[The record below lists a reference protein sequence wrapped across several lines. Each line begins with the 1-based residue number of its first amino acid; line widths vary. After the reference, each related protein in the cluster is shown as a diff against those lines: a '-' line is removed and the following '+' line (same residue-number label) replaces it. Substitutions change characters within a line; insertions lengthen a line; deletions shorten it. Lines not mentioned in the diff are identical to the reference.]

1 MNFNQQSMAQG
12 DHKQQN
18 VPYCSSD
25 FGYGSMSTLN
35 QSTIDLATS
44 MSTFSELGSL
54 MTLKGPDNSIFEEP
68 QVLVNLYIYQSL
80 IYMYKDFSI

>member
-1 MNFNQQSMAQG
+1 MHISDMNFNQQNMAQS

-25 FGYGSMSTLN
+25 LGYGSMSTLN
-35 QSTIDLATS
+35 QST
-44 MSTFSELGSL
+44 FSELGSL
-54 MTLKGPDNSIFEEP
+54 MTLQGPDNSTFEEP

>member
-25 FGYGSMSTLN
+25 LGYGSMSTLN
-35 QSTIDLATS
+35 QSA
-44 MSTFSELGSL
+44 FSELGSL
-54 MTLKGPDNSIFEEP
+54 MTLQGPDNSTFEEP

>member
-1 MNFNQQSMAQG
+1 MNFNQQNMAQS

-25 FGYGSMSTLN
+25 LGYGSLSTLN

-44 MSTFSELGSL
+44 MSTLSELGSL
-54 MTLKGPDNSIFEEP
+54 MTLHGPDNFTFEEP
-68 QVLVNLYIYQSL
+68 QASVNLHI
-80 IYMYKDFSI
+80 